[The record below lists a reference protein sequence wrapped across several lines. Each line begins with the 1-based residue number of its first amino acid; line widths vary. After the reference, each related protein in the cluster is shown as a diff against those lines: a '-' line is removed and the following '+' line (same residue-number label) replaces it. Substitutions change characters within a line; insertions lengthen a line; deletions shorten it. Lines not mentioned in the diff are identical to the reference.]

1 MGWLLRHRQIPYLNC
16 FRFMFTA
23 PWLRSVFF
31 LDRTPTKKTST
42 MKSRD
47 NSPSGGGLNE
57 WKKTQQILRKINPI
71 WSACLCSRWKKRNKR
86 QRAKTKGR
94 RQRWC
99 VSQHAFAYILEIESD
114 VNIQHNN
121 KNILGTFFYYTFLGY
136 SCRDTTHDG
145 FMQHHIK
152 WWHFS
157 KLAHIK

>member
-23 PWLRSVFF
+23 PWLGSSFF
-31 LDRTPTKKTST
+31 SIEPRQKKRAPWRAAIILHLEVGW
-42 MKSRD
+42 M
-47 NSPSGGGLNE
+47 NE
-57 WKKTQQILRKINPI
+57 KKTQQILRKINPI

-152 WWHFS
+152 WWHFP